1 MIYVS
6 WLILDKIRN
15 EHLLFTSGKEYKI
28 MENMPHG
35 N

>member
-15 EHLLFTSGKEYKI
+15 EYLLFTSGEGYKI
-28 MENMPHG
+28 MENMPHE